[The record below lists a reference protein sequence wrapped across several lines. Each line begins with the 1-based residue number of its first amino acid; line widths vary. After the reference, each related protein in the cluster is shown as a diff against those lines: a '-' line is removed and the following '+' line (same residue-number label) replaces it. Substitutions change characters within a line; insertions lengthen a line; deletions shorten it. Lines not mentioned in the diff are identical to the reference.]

1 MSGVVKTWMV
11 GLPVLQPLSP
21 RQDCRIRFAA
31 FVCKYSMIFRCSLN
45 QQNLFILSQR
55 KQKTFGQRKNTQPCL
70 HASAG
75 RKRSLNL
82 TVSLAFLAF
91 FPLAELPLELQLV
104 GEERLSPAHI
114 LSQGPHVR
122 GDVVTGGLN
131 YRLPQFVREAQL
143 WGGKARSG
151 SRHTWVQGKSVA
163 HSRNHYPTP
172 AAREILEETLCVQ
185 HSSCLRKCP
194 L

>member
-1 MSGVVKTWMV
+1 MV

-143 WGGKARSG
+143 WGGKPEVGHDTRGFRESQSLTQEITTQLLLPVRFWRKHYVCNTVPASG
-151 SRHTWVQGKSVA
+151 NVLF
-163 HSRNHYPTP
+163 
-172 AAREILEETLCVQ
+172 E
-185 HSSCLRKCP
+185 
-194 L
+194 